1 MKKIFVILLAT
12 ILLFSMVIPAYAAL
26 PDPPISPQYK
36 YINSYSVV
44 LDINKSSGIASCSA
58 TCYALDVDKV
68 EIVYKLQRYTGSS
81 WTTINTWTASG
92 TSYASLSKS
101 ATVSSGYTYRGKAT
115 YRVYDSAGNLLE
127 TGSATKT
134 YSYPSP

>member
-26 PDPPISPQYK
+26 PDPPISPQYN
-36 YINSYSVV
+36 YIDSYSVV
-44 LDINKSSGIASCSA
+44 LNIDKNSGTASCSA
-58 TCYALDVDKV
+58 NCYAPNAKKV
-68 EIVYKLQRYTGSS
+68 EIEYKLQRYMNSY
-81 WTTINTWTASG
+81 WTTVTTWTASG

-115 YRVYDSAGNLLE
+115 YRIYDLSGNLLE
-127 TGSATKT
+127 TGSTYKT